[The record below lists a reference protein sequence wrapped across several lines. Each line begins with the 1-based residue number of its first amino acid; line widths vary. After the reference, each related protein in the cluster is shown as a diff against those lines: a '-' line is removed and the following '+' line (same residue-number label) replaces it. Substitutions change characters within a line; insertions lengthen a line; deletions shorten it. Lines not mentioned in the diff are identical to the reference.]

1 MSGIKT
7 INPANPGLKRPFRL
21 SDLQNVWDGLTE
33 ALASETLNSA
43 TPIKIVSGLHIP
55 GGILTPGVIAYK
67 GKLYYYEGSTSDN
80 GGFSEGDD
88 MYVATIDDDDRT
100 LSTGL
105 VQPFY
110 INNVIRNSRVN
121 SGAILIFSNVTETL
135 LSRFRYI
142 PYVNGGAIV
151 NNTITREKLVNGSV
165 TTDKIADAAVTRE
178 KLVNGSVTREKLV
191 NGSVTTDKIADAAVT
206 ADEIANGAVGN
217 AQIADG
223 AVGNAQIADGSVT
236 PVKCGAAPFV
246 RSGVA
251 LLTGSCNIDVTG
263 LFIVTL
269 AAGRTN
275 ITFGPAIPGVVH
287 VIARNTT
294 RQAITVHLYGPTAV
308 ADFGSFSV
316 PADTQ
321 YAITMRY
328 TTGMPNT
335 VIEVKK
341 LDFFQTFPV
350 LLG

>member
-43 TPIKIVSGLHIP
+43 TPIKIVSGLHII
-55 GGILTPGVIAYK
+55 GGKLTSGVIAYK
-67 GKLYYYEGSTSDN
+67 GKLYYYEGETSDN

-121 SGAILIFSNVTETL
+121 SGAMRILMNVTETV
-135 LSRFRYI
+135 LSLFRYI

-151 NNTITREKLVNGSV
+151 NNTITREKLVSGSV
-165 TTDKIADAAVTRE
+165 TTDKIAGEAVTTD
-178 KLVNGSVTREKLV
+178 KLESAA
-191 NGSVTTDKIADAAVT
+191 VTTDKIADAAVT
-206 ADEIANGAVGN
+206 AVEIANGAVGN

-223 AVGNAQIADGSVT
+223 GVT
-236 PVKCGAAPFV
+236 PIKCDAAPFV
-246 RSGVA
+246 RSGVT
-251 LLTGSCNIDVTG
+251 LFTGSCKIGVTG

-269 AAGRTN
+269 SSGRTN
-275 ITFGPAIPGVVH
+275 ITFGPAIQGVVH
-287 VIARNTT
+287 VIVRNTT
-294 RQAITVHLYGPTAV
+294 DQVIAVYLYGPTA
-308 ADFGSFSV
+308 AANFGSFPV
-316 PADTQ
+316 PAGTQ
-321 YAITMRY
+321 YTITMRY

-341 LDFFQTFPV
+341 LDFFQTFPI
-350 LLG
+350 LN

>member
-33 ALASETLNSA
+33 ALASETISSA
-43 TPIKIVSGLHIP
+43 TPIKIVSGLHIT

-67 GKLYYYEGSTSDN
+67 GKLYYYEGATSDN
-80 GGFSEGDD
+80 GGFSEGND

-121 SGAILIFSNVTETL
+121 SGAMLILTNVTETV
-135 LSRFRYI
+135 LSLFRYI

-151 NNTITREKLVNGSV
+151 NNTITREKLVSGSV
-165 TTDKIADAAVTRE
+165 TTDKIVGGA
-178 KLVNGSVTREKLV
+178 
-191 NGSVTTDKIADAAVT
+191 VTTDKLELSAVT
-206 ADEIANGAVGN
+206 TDKIANGAVGN
-217 AQIADG
+217 
-223 AVGNAQIADGSVT
+223 VQIADGSVT
-236 PVKCGAAPFV
+236 PIKCDAAPFV
-246 RSGVA
+246 RSGVT
-251 LLTGSCNIDVTG
+251 LLTGSCSIGVTG

-269 AAGRTN
+269 TAGQTN
-275 ITFGPAIPGVVH
+275 ITFGPAMQGVVH
-287 VIARNTT
+287 VIVRNTT
-294 RQAITVHLYGPTAV
+294 SKAITVRLYGPTSV

-316 PADTQ
+316 PASTQ
-321 YAITMRY
+321 YTITMRY
-328 TTGMPNT
+328 TTGTPNT

-350 LLG
+350 LG

>member
-33 ALASETLNSA
+33 ALASETLSSA
-43 TPIKIVSGLHIP
+43 TSIKIVSGLHVI
-55 GGILTPGVIAYK
+55 GGELTPGVIAYR
-67 GKLYYYEGSTSDN
+67 GKLYYYEGETDDN
-80 GGFSEGDD
+80 GGFVEGND

-110 INNVIRNSRVN
+110 LNNVIRNSRVN
-121 SGAILIFSNVTETL
+121 SGAMLILMNVTETL

-142 PYVNGGAIV
+142 PYVNGDAIV
-151 NNTITREKLVNGSV
+151 NNTITGEKLVRGSVPTDKIADGAVTTDKLESAAV
-165 TTDKIADAAVTRE
+165 TTDKIADAAVT
-178 KLVNGSVTREKLV
+178 SV
-191 NGSVTTDKIADAAVT
+191 
-206 ADEIANGAVGN
+206 EIANGAVGN

-223 AVGNAQIADGSVT
+223 SVT
-236 PVKCGAAPFV
+236 PIKCDAAPFV
-246 RSGVA
+246 RSGVT
-251 LLTGSCNIDVTG
+251 LFTGSCSIGVTG

-269 AAGRTN
+269 TGAQTN

-287 VIARNTT
+287 VIVRNTT
-294 RQAITVHLYGPTAV
+294 DRAIIVHLYGPTA
-308 ADFGSFSV
+308 AANFGSFSV
-316 PADTQ
+316 PAGTQ
-321 YAITMRY
+321 YTITMRY

-341 LDFFQTFPV
+341 LDFFQTFPI
-350 LLG
+350 LG

>member
-33 ALASETLNSA
+33 ALASETINSA
-43 TPIKIVSGLHIP
+43 TPIKIVSGLHIF

-67 GKLYYYEGSTSDN
+67 GKLYYYEGATSDN
-80 GGFSEGDD
+80 GGFSEGND

-105 VQPFY
+105 VMPFY

-121 SGAILIFSNVTETL
+121 SSAMRILTNVTETT
-135 LSRFRYI
+135 LSLFRYI
-142 PYVNGGAIV
+142 PYVDGGAIV
-151 NNTITREKLVNGSV
+151 GNTITREKLVNGSV
-165 TTDKIADAAVTRE
+165 TTDKIANAA
-178 KLVNGSVTREKLV
+178 
-191 NGSVTTDKIADAAVT
+191 VTTDKIADAAVT
-206 ADEIANGAVGN
+206 TDKIADAAVTTDEIANGAVGN
-217 AQIADG
+217 
-223 AVGNAQIADGSVT
+223 VQIADGSVT
-236 PVKCGAAPFV
+236 PVKCNAAPFV
-246 RSGVA
+246 RSGVT
-251 LLTGSCNIDVTG
+251 LFTGSCNIGVTG

-269 AAGRTN
+269 TAGRTN

-294 RQAITVHLYGPTAV
+294 LQAITVRLYGPTAV

-316 PADTQ
+316 PASTQ

-328 TTGMPNT
+328 TTGTPNT

-350 LLG
+350 LG

>member
-43 TPIKIVSGLHIP
+43 TPIKIVSGLHLVA
-55 GGILTPGVIAYK
+55 GILTPGVIAYK
-67 GKLYYYEGSTSDN
+67 GKLYYYEGATSDN

-110 INNVIRNSRVN
+110 INNVIRNSKVN
-121 SGAILIFSNVTETL
+121 SGAIRVFPNVTETV
-135 LSRFRYI
+135 LSLFRYI
-142 PYVNGGAIV
+142 PYVDGGAIV
-151 NNTITREKLVNGSV
+151 NGTISKEKLVRGSV
-165 TTDKIADAAVTRE
+165 TTDKIAVEAVTTDKLDTAAVTTE
-178 KLVNGSVTREKLV
+178 
-191 NGSVTTDKIADAAVT
+191 KIADAAIT

-217 AQIADG
+217 M
-223 AVGNAQIADGSVT
+223 QIADGSVT
-236 PVKCGAAPFV
+236 PVKCDAAPFV
-246 RSGVA
+246 RSGVTRF
-251 LLTGSCNIDVTG
+251 TGSCSIGVTG

-269 AAGRTN
+269 TAGQTN

-287 VIARNTT
+287 VIVRNTT
-294 RQAITVHLYGPTAV
+294 SQAITVRLFGPTSV
-308 ADFGSFSV
+308 ANFGSFSV
-316 PADTQ
+316 PAGTQ
-321 YAITMRY
+321 YTITMRY

-341 LDFFQTFPV
+341 LDFFQTFPI
-350 LLG
+350 LG

>member
-33 ALASETLNSA
+33 ALASETINSA
-43 TPIKIVSGLHIP
+43 TPIKIVSGLHMF
-55 GGILTPGVIAYK
+55 GGELTPGVIAYR
-67 GKLYYYEGSTSDN
+67 GKLYYYEGETSDN
-80 GGFSEGDD
+80 GGFSDGND

-121 SGAILIFSNVTETL
+121 SSAIRILTNVTETA
-135 LSRFRYI
+135 LSLFRYI

-165 TTDKIADAAVTRE
+165 TMDKIAGAA
-178 KLVNGSVTREKLV
+178 
-191 NGSVTTDKIADAAVT
+191 VTTDKIESEAVT
-206 ADEIANGAVGN
+206 TDKIANGAVGN
-217 AQIADG
+217 
-223 AVGNAQIADGSVT
+223 VQIADGSVT
-236 PVKCGAAPFV
+236 PVKCDAAPFV
-246 RSGVA
+246 RSGVT
-251 LLTGSCNIDVTG
+251 LFTGSCNIGVTG

-269 AAGRTN
+269 SPGRTN

-294 RQAITVHLYGPTAV
+294 SQAITVHLYGPTAV
-308 ADFGSFSV
+308 ANFGSFSV
-316 PADTQ
+316 PAGTQ

-328 TTGMPNT
+328 TTETPNT

-350 LLG
+350 LG

>member
-33 ALASETLNSA
+33 ALASETINSA
-43 TPIKIVSGLHIP
+43 TPIKIVSGLHIS
-55 GGILTPGVIAYK
+55 GGELTPGVIAYS
-67 GKLYYYEGSTSDN
+67 GKLYYYEGETSDN
-80 GGFSEGDD
+80 GGFSEGND

-121 SGAILIFSNVTETL
+121 SSAIRILTNVTETA
-135 LSRFRYI
+135 LSLFRYI

-151 NNTITREKLVNGSV
+151 NNTITREKLVSGSV
-165 TTDKIADAAVTRE
+165 TTDKIVDGAVTTV
-178 KLVNGSVTREKLV
+178 KLENAA
-191 NGSVTTDKIADAAVT
+191 VTTDKIA
-206 ADEIANGAVGN
+206 N
-217 AQIADG
+217 G

-236 PVKCGAAPFV
+236 PVKCNAAPFV
-246 RSGVA
+246 RSGVT
-251 LLTGSCNIDVTG
+251 LFTGSCSIGVTG

-269 AAGRTN
+269 TAGRTN
-275 ITFGPAIPGVVH
+275 ITFGPAILGVVH

-294 RQAITVHLYGPTAV
+294 SQTITVHLYGPTAV

-316 PADTQ
+316 PAGTQ
-321 YAITMRY
+321 YAITTRF

-350 LLG
+350 LG

>member
-33 ALASETLNSA
+33 AFALETLNSA
-43 TPIKIVSGLHIP
+43 TPIKIVSGLHIT
-55 GGILTPGVIAYK
+55 GGILTPGVIAYR
-67 GKLYYYEGSTSDN
+67 GKLYCYEGATSDN
-80 GGFSEGDD
+80 GGFSEGND

-121 SGAILIFSNVTETL
+121 GGAIRILTNVTETV
-135 LSRFRYI
+135 LSLFRYI

-151 NNTITREKLVNGSV
+151 NNTITKEKLVDGSV
-165 TTDKIADAAVTRE
+165 TTDKIAEDAVTTEKIEPAAVT
-178 KLVNGSVTREKLV
+178 
-191 NGSVTTDKIADAAVT
+191 TDRIADEAVT
-206 ADEIANGAVGN
+206 AREIANGAVGN
-217 AQIADG
+217 VQIADG
-223 AVGNAQIADGSVT
+223 GVT
-236 PVKCGAAPFV
+236 PIKCDAAPFV
-246 RSGVA
+246 RSGVT
-251 LLTGSCNIDVTG
+251 LFTGSCSIGVTG

-269 AAGRTN
+269 TGAQTN

-287 VIARNTT
+287 VIVRNTT
-294 RQAITVHLYGPTAV
+294 SQVITVRLYGPTAV
-308 ADFGSFSV
+308 ANFGSFSV
-316 PADTQ
+316 PAGTQ
-321 YAITMRY
+321 YTITMRY

-350 LLG
+350 LD

>member
-43 TPIKIVSGLHIP
+43 TPIKIVSGLHII

-67 GKLYYYEGSTSDN
+67 GKLYYYEGATSDN
-80 GGFSEGDD
+80 GGFSEGND

-121 SGAILIFSNVTETL
+121 SGAMRILMNVTETV
-135 LSRFRYI
+135 LSLFRYI

-151 NNTITREKLVNGSV
+151 NNTITREKLVSGSV
-165 TTDKIADAAVTRE
+165 TTDKIAGEAVTTD
-178 KLVNGSVTREKLV
+178 KLESAA
-191 NGSVTTDKIADAAVT
+191 VTTDKIADAAVT
-206 ADEIANGAVGN
+206 ATEIANGAVGN
-217 AQIADG
+217 VQIADG
-223 AVGNAQIADGSVT
+223 GVT
-236 PVKCGAAPFV
+236 PIKCDAAPFV
-246 RSGVA
+246 RSGVT
-251 LLTGSCNIDVTG
+251 LFTGSCSIGVTG

-269 AAGRTN
+269 TGAQTN

-287 VIARNTT
+287 VIVRNTT
-294 RQAITVHLYGPTAV
+294 GQAIAVRLYGPTA
-308 ADFGSFSV
+308 AANFGTFSV
-316 PADTQ
+316 PAGSQ
-321 YAITMRY
+321 YTITMRY

-341 LDFFQTFPV
+341 LDFFQTFPI
-350 LLG
+350 LN

>member
-33 ALASETLNSA
+33 ALASETISSA
-43 TPIKIVSGLHIP
+43 TPIKIVSGLHLL

-67 GKLYYYEGSTSDN
+67 GKLYYYEGATSDN
-80 GGFSEGDD
+80 GGFSEGND

-121 SGAILIFSNVTETL
+121 SGAIRILANVTETL
-135 LSRFRYI
+135 LSLFRYI

-165 TTDKIADAAVTRE
+165 TMGKIESAA
-178 KLVNGSVTREKLV
+178 
-191 NGSVTTDKIADAAVT
+191 VTTDKIADAAVT
-206 ADEIANGAVGN
+206 TDKIADAAVTTDEIAN
-217 AQIADG
+217 G

-236 PVKCGAAPFV
+236 PVKCNAAPFV
-246 RSGVA
+246 RSGVT
-251 LLTGSCNIDVTG
+251 LFTGSCNIAVTG

-269 AAGRTN
+269 SAGRTN
-275 ITFGPAIPGVVH
+275 ITFGTAIQGVVH

-294 RQAITVHLYGPTAV
+294 SQAITVHLYGPTAV

-316 PADTQ
+316 PAGTQ

-328 TTGMPNT
+328 TTGTPNT

-341 LDFFQTFPV
+341 LDFFQTFPI
-350 LLG
+350 LD

>member
-33 ALASETLNSA
+33 ALASETINSA
-43 TPIKIVSGLHIP
+43 TPIKIVSGLHVI

-67 GKLYYYEGSTSDN
+67 GKLFYYEGATSDN

-121 SGAILIFSNVTETL
+121 SGAMRILTNVTETV
-135 LSRFRYI
+135 LSLFRYI

-151 NNTITREKLVNGSV
+151 NNTITREKLVSGSV
-165 TTDKIADAAVTRE
+165 TTDKIADTAVTTDKIE
-178 KLVNGSVTREKLV
+178 SEA
-191 NGSVTTDKIADAAVT
+191 VTTDKIA
-206 ADEIANGAVGN
+206 N
-217 AQIADG
+217 G

-236 PVKCGAAPFV
+236 PVKCNAAPFV
-246 RSGVA
+246 RSGVT
-251 LLTGSCNIDVTG
+251 LFTGSCNIGVTG

-269 AAGRTN
+269 TAGQTN
-275 ITFGPAIPGVVH
+275 ITFGPAISGVVH
-287 VIARNTT
+287 VIVRNTT
-294 RQAITVHLYGPTAV
+294 GLAITVRLYGATAV

-316 PADTQ
+316 PAGTQ

-328 TTGMPNT
+328 TTGRPNT

-350 LLG
+350 LG

>member
-33 ALASETLNSA
+33 ALASETLYSA
-43 TPIKIVSGLHIP
+43 TPIKIVSGLHVI

-67 GKLYYYEGSTSDN
+67 GKLYYYEGATSDN
-80 GGFSEGDD
+80 GGFSEGND
-88 MYVATIDDDDRT
+88 MYVATIDDDDDRT

-121 SGAILIFSNVTETL
+121 SGAIRILTNVTETV
-135 LSRFRYI
+135 LSLFRYI

-151 NNTITREKLVNGSV
+151 NNTITREKLVSGSV
-165 TTDKIADAAVTRE
+165 TTDKIAGGAVTTD
-178 KLVNGSVTREKLV
+178 KLESAA
-191 NGSVTTDKIADAAVT
+191 VTTDKIADAAVT

-217 AQIADG
+217 
-223 AVGNAQIADGSVT
+223 VQIADGSVT
-236 PVKCGAAPFV
+236 PIKCDAAPFV
-246 RSGVA
+246 RSGVT
-251 LLTGSCNIDVTG
+251 LFTGSCSIGVTG

-269 AAGRTN
+269 TGAQTN

-287 VIARNTT
+287 VIVRNTT
-294 RQAITVHLYGPTAV
+294 GQAITVRLYGPTAV
-308 ADFGSFSV
+308 ANFGVFSV
-316 PADTQ
+316 PAGAQ

-350 LLG
+350 LG

>member
-33 ALASETLNSA
+33 ALASETRNST
-43 TPIKIVSGLHIP
+43 TPIKIVSGLHLY

-67 GKLYYYEGSTSDN
+67 GKLYYYEGATSDN
-80 GGFSEGDD
+80 GGFSEGND

-121 SGAILIFSNVTETL
+121 SGAIRILMNVTETA
-135 LSRFRYI
+135 LSLFRYI
-142 PYVNGGAIV
+142 PYVDGGAIV
-151 NNTITREKLVNGSV
+151 NNAITSEKLVNGSVTTGKIADAAVTTDKLESAAV
-165 TTDKIADAAVTRE
+165 TTDKIADAAVT
-178 KLVNGSVTREKLV
+178 S
-191 NGSVTTDKIADAAVT
+191 
-206 ADEIANGAVGN
+206 DEIANGAVGN

-223 AVGNAQIADGSVT
+223 SVT
-236 PVKCGAAPFV
+236 PAKCNAAPFV
-246 RSGVA
+246 RSGVT
-251 LLTGSCNIDVTG
+251 LFTGSCNIGVTG

-269 AAGRTN
+269 TAGRTN

-294 RQAITVHLYGPTAV
+294 SQAITVHLYGPTAV
-308 ADFGSFSV
+308 ANFGSFSV
-316 PADTQ
+316 PAGTQ

-328 TTGMPNT
+328 TTGTPNT

-350 LLG
+350 LD

>member
-43 TPIKIVSGLHIP
+43 TPIKIVSGLHMS
-55 GGILTPGVIAYK
+55 GDKLTPGVIAYR
-67 GKLYYYEGSTSDN
+67 GKLYYYEGETDDN
-80 GGFSEGDD
+80 GGFSKGND

-110 INNVIRNSRVN
+110 INNVIRNSKVN
-121 SGAILIFSNVTETL
+121 SGAMRILTNVTETV
-135 LSRFRYI
+135 LSLFRYI

-151 NNTITREKLVNGSV
+151 DNTITREKLVRGSVPTDKIVDGAV
-165 TTDKIADAAVTRE
+165 TTDKLESAA
-178 KLVNGSVTREKLV
+178 
-191 NGSVTTDKIADAAVT
+191 VTTDKIADAAVT

-223 AVGNAQIADGSVT
+223 SVT
-236 PVKCGAAPFV
+236 PIKCDAAPFV
-246 RSGVA
+246 RSGVT
-251 LLTGSCNIDVTG
+251 LFTGSCNIDVTG

-269 AAGRTN
+269 TGGQTN
-275 ITFGPAIPGVVH
+275 ITFGPAMQGVVH
-287 VIARNTT
+287 VIVRNTT
-294 RQAITVHLYGPTAV
+294 GRDITVRLYGPTAV

-316 PADTQ
+316 PAGTQ
-321 YAITMRY
+321 YTITMRY

-350 LLG
+350 LG

>member
-33 ALASETLNSA
+33 AFASETLNSA
-43 TPIKIVSGLHIP
+43 TPIKIVSGLHVI

-67 GKLYYYEGSTSDN
+67 GKLFYYEGVTSDN
-80 GGFSEGDD
+80 GGFSEGND

-121 SGAILIFSNVTETL
+121 SGAVRILTNVTETV
-135 LSRFRYI
+135 LSLFRYI

-151 NNTITREKLVNGSV
+151 NNTITREKLVSGSV
-165 TTDKIADAAVTRE
+165 TTDKIAGEA
-178 KLVNGSVTREKLV
+178 
-191 NGSVTTDKIADAAVT
+191 VTTDKLESEAVT
-206 ADEIANGAVGN
+206 TDKIANGAVGN
-217 AQIADG
+217 
-223 AVGNAQIADGSVT
+223 VQIADGSVT
-236 PVKCGAAPFV
+236 PVKCDAAPFV
-246 RSGVA
+246 RSGVT
-251 LLTGSCNIDVTG
+251 LFTGSCNIGVTG

-269 AAGRTN
+269 TAGQTN

-287 VIARNTT
+287 VIVRNTT
-294 RQAITVHLYGPTAV
+294 GQVITVRLYGPTAV
-308 ADFGSFSV
+308 ANFGAFSV
-316 PADTQ
+316 PAGTQ
-321 YAITMRY
+321 YAITTRF
-328 TTGMPNT
+328 TTGTPNT

-341 LDFFQTFPV
+341 LDFFQTFPI
-350 LLG
+350 LG

>member
-33 ALASETLNSA
+33 ALASETINSA
-43 TPIKIVSGLHIP
+43 TPIKIVSGLHIF

-67 GKLYYYEGSTSDN
+67 GKLYYYEGATSDN
-80 GGFSEGDD
+80 GGFSEGND

-121 SGAILIFSNVTETL
+121 SSAIRILTNVTETA
-135 LSRFRYI
+135 LSLFRYI
-142 PYVNGGAIV
+142 PYVDGGAIV
-151 NNTITREKLVNGSV
+151 NHTITREKLVSGSVTTDKIAGEAV
-165 TTDKIADAAVTRE
+165 TTDKIADAAVT
-178 KLVNGSVTREKLV
+178 
-191 NGSVTTDKIADAAVT
+191 TDKIADAAVT
-206 ADEIANGAVGN
+206 TDEIANGAVGN
-217 AQIADG
+217 
-223 AVGNAQIADGSVT
+223 VQIADGSVT
-236 PVKCGAAPFV
+236 PVKCNAAPFV
-246 RSGVA
+246 RSGVT
-251 LLTGSCNIDVTG
+251 LFTGSCNIGVTG

-269 AAGRTN
+269 SPGQTN

-287 VIARNTT
+287 VIARNAT

-316 PADTQ
+316 PAGTQ
-321 YAITMRY
+321 YAITTRF
-328 TTGMPNT
+328 TTGTPNT

-350 LLG
+350 LG

>member
-43 TPIKIVSGLHIP
+43 TPIKIVSGLHVL

-67 GKLYYYEGSTSDN
+67 GKLYYYEGVTSDN
-80 GGFSEGDD
+80 GGFSEGND

-110 INNVIRNSRVN
+110 INNVIRNSKVN
-121 SGAILIFSNVTETL
+121 SSAMRILTNVTETA
-135 LSRFRYI
+135 LSLFRYI

-151 NNTITREKLVNGSV
+151 NNTINREKLVNGSV
-165 TTDKIADAAVTRE
+165 TMDKIADAAVTTDKIE
-178 KLVNGSVTREKLV
+178 SAA
-191 NGSVTTDKIADAAVT
+191 VTTDKIAEAAVT
-206 ADEIANGAVGN
+206 TDAIAN
-217 AQIADG
+217 G

-246 RSGVA
+246 RSGVT
-251 LLTGSCNIDVTG
+251 LFTGSCNISVTG

-269 AAGRTN
+269 SPGRTN

-294 RQAITVHLYGPTAV
+294 GQAITVRLYGPTAV
-308 ADFGSFSV
+308 ADFGAFSV

-321 YAITMRY
+321 YAITTRF
-328 TTGMPNT
+328 TTGTPNT

-341 LDFFQTFPV
+341 LDFFRTFPV
-350 LLG
+350 LD

>member
-43 TPIKIVSGLHIP
+43 TPIKIVSGLHII
-55 GGILTPGVIAYK
+55 GGKFTPGVIAYK
-67 GKLYYYEGSTSDN
+67 GKLYYYEGETSDN

-121 SGAILIFSNVTETL
+121 SGAIRILMNVTETV
-135 LSRFRYI
+135 LSLFRYI

-151 NNTITREKLVNGSV
+151 NNTITGEKLVSGSV
-165 TTDKIADAAVTRE
+165 TTDKIAGEAVTTD
-178 KLVNGSVTREKLV
+178 KLESAA
-191 NGSVTTDKIADAAVT
+191 VTTDKIANAAVT
-206 ADEIANGAVGN
+206 ADEIANSAVGN
-217 AQIADG
+217 VQIA
-223 AVGNAQIADGSVT
+223 NGSVT
-236 PVKCGAAPFV
+236 PIKCDAAPFV
-246 RSGVA
+246 RSGVT
-251 LLTGSCNIDVTG
+251 LLTGSCKIDATG

-269 AAGRTN
+269 NPGQTT
-275 ITFGPAIPGVVH
+275 ITFGPAIQGVIHIIV
-287 VIARNTT
+287 RNTT
-294 RQAITVHLYGPTAV
+294 DKVITVRLYGPTAV
-308 ADFGSFSV
+308 ANFGSFPV
-316 PADTQ
+316 PAGTE
-321 YAITMRY
+321 YTITMRY
-328 TTGMPNT
+328 TTGTPNT

-350 LLG
+350 LD

>member
-33 ALASETLNSA
+33 ALASETINSD
-43 TPIKIVSGLHIP
+43 TPIKIVSGLHLF

-67 GKLYYYEGSTSDN
+67 GKLYYYEGATSDN
-80 GGFSEGDD
+80 GGFSEGND

-121 SGAILIFSNVTETL
+121 SSAMRILTNVTETA
-135 LSRFRYI
+135 LSLFRHI

-151 NNTITREKLVNGSV
+151 NNTITREKLVSGSVTTDKIAGEAVTTDKIESAAV
-165 TTDKIADAAVTRE
+165 TTDKIADAAVT
-178 KLVNGSVTREKLV
+178 T
-191 NGSVTTDKIADAAVT
+191 
-206 ADEIANGAVGN
+206 DEIAN
-217 AQIADG
+217 G

-236 PVKCGAAPFV
+236 PVKCNAAPFV
-246 RSGVA
+246 RSGVT
-251 LLTGSCNIDVTG
+251 LFTGSCNIGVTG

-269 AAGRTN
+269 TAGQTN

-316 PADTQ
+316 PAGTQ

-328 TTGMPNT
+328 TTGSPNT

-350 LLG
+350 LG

>member
-33 ALASETLNSA
+33 ALALETLNSA
-43 TPIKIVSGLHIP
+43 TPIKIVSGLHVS
-55 GGILTPGVIAYK
+55 GGILTPGVIAYR
-67 GKLYYYEGSTSDN
+67 GKLYYYEGVTSDN

-110 INNVIRNSRVN
+110 INNVIRNSKVN
-121 SGAILIFSNVTETL
+121 SGAMRILTDVTETV
-135 LSRFRYI
+135 LSLFRYI

-151 NNTITREKLVNGSV
+151 NNTINREKLVNGSV
-165 TTDKIADAAVTRE
+165 TMDKIADAAVTTDKIE
-178 KLVNGSVTREKLV
+178 SAA
-191 NGSVTTDKIADAAVT
+191 VTTDKIAEAAVT
-206 ADEIANGAVGN
+206 TDAIAN
-217 AQIADG
+217 G

-246 RSGVA
+246 RSGVT
-251 LLTGSCNIDVTG
+251 LFTGSCNIGATG

-269 AAGRTN
+269 TAGRTN

-287 VIARNTT
+287 VIVRNTT
-294 RQAITVHLYGPTAV
+294 SQAISVHLYGATAT
-308 ADFGSFSV
+308 ANFGSFYV
-316 PADTQ
+316 PEGTQ
-321 YAITMRY
+321 YAITTRF
-328 TTGMPNT
+328 TTGTPNT

-350 LLG
+350 LG

>member
-7 INPANPGLKRPFRL
+7 INPANPDLKRPFRL

-33 ALASETLNSA
+33 ALASETLNST
-43 TPIKIVSGLHIP
+43 TPIKIVSGLHLI

-67 GKLYYYEGSTSDN
+67 GKLYYYEGETSDN
-80 GGFSEGDD
+80 GGFSEGND

-121 SGAILIFSNVTETL
+121 SGAIHILANVTETV
-135 LSRFRYI
+135 LSRLRYI

-151 NNTITREKLVNGSV
+151 NNTITREKLVSGSV
-165 TTDKIADAAVTRE
+165 TTDKIAGEA
-178 KLVNGSVTREKLV
+178 
-191 NGSVTTDKIADAAVT
+191 VTTDKIAGEAVTTDKLESAAVT
-206 ADEIANGAVGN
+206 TDKIANGAVGN
-217 AQIADG
+217 
-223 AVGNAQIADGSVT
+223 VQIADGSVT
-236 PVKCGAAPFV
+236 PIKCDAAPFV
-246 RSGVA
+246 RSGVT
-251 LLTGSCNIDVTG
+251 LFTGSCKIGVTG

-269 AAGRTN
+269 TAGQTN

-287 VIARNTT
+287 VIVRNTT
-294 RQAITVHLYGPTAV
+294 NQAITVHLYGPTAV

-316 PADTQ
+316 PAGTQ
-321 YAITMRY
+321 YTITMRY

-341 LDFFQTFPV
+341 LDFFQTFPI
-350 LLG
+350 LG

>member
-33 ALASETLNSA
+33 ALASETIYST
-43 TPIKIVSGLHIP
+43 TPIKIVSGLHML
-55 GGILTPGVIAYK
+55 GGELTPGVLAYK
-67 GKLYYYEGSTSDN
+67 GKLYYYEGATSDN
-80 GGFSEGDD
+80 GGFSEGND
-88 MYVATIDDDDRT
+88 MYVATIGDDDRT

-121 SGAILIFSNVTETL
+121 SGAMRILTNVTEIA
-135 LSRFRYI
+135 LSLFRYI

-151 NNTITREKLVNGSV
+151 NNTITREKLVSGSVTTDKIVGGAVTTDKLETAAV
-165 TTDKIADAAVTRE
+165 TTDKIADAAVT
-178 KLVNGSVTREKLV
+178 T
-191 NGSVTTDKIADAAVT
+191 
-206 ADEIANGAVGN
+206 DEIAN
-217 AQIADG
+217 G

-236 PVKCGAAPFV
+236 PVKCNAAPFV
-246 RSGVA
+246 RSGVTRF
-251 LLTGSCNIDVTG
+251 TGSCNIDVTG

-269 AAGRTN
+269 TVGQTN
-275 ITFGPAIPGVVH
+275 ITFGPAIQGVIH

-308 ADFGSFSV
+308 SDFGAFSV
-316 PADTQ
+316 PAGTQ

-328 TTGMPNT
+328 TTGTPNT

-350 LLG
+350 LG

>member
-7 INPANPGLKRPFRL
+7 IYPANPGLKRPFRL

-43 TPIKIVSGLHIP
+43 TPIKIVSGLHII

-67 GKLYYYEGSTSDN
+67 GKLFCYEGVTSDN
-80 GGFSEGDD
+80 GGFYEGDN
-88 MYVATIDDDDRT
+88 MYVATIDDDDRV

-110 INNVIRNSRVN
+110 INNVIRNSKVN
-121 SGAILIFSNVTETL
+121 SGAIRILTNVTETV
-135 LSRFRYI
+135 LSLFRYI

-151 NNTITREKLVNGSV
+151 SNTITREKLVSGSVSTDKIVGGAVTTDKLESAAV
-165 TTDKIADAAVTRE
+165 TTDKIA
-178 KLVNGSVTREKLV
+178 N
-191 NGSVTTDKIADAAVT
+191 
-206 ADEIANGAVGN
+206 
-217 AQIADG
+217 G

-246 RSGVA
+246 RSGVT
-251 LLTGSCNIDVTG
+251 LFTGSCNIDVTG

-269 AAGRTN
+269 TAGQTN
-275 ITFGPAIPGVVH
+275 ITFGPAISGVVH
-287 VIARNTT
+287 VIVRNTT
-294 RQAITVHLYGPTAV
+294 GKDITVRLYGPTDIAN
-308 ADFGSFSV
+308 FGTFSV
-316 PADTQ
+316 PAGAK

-328 TTGMPNT
+328 TTGTPNT

-341 LDFFQTFPV
+341 LDFFQTFPI
-350 LLG
+350 LG